1 MIFNGLKHSLACV
14 SHYDRSDLAEA
25 CEKNKGPYPYV
36 ALTLGRHEIDEF
48 VSDEKLQS
56 HIDLIEL
63 RLDSMLKDSQDLE
76 SRKVFSNVVKLCLR
90 RDVTFQ
96 YLLTLRTENE
106 GGEARFI
113 AEEYV
118 LAISRLLS
126 AFYKTPEALSH
137 VAGLDI
143 EVQNFHK
150 AGEDIV
156 KVIKNIKDKTI
167 ILSSHIVRPFK
178 VASHTCD
185 DTTNSCDFTQSIE
198 EKLNLLLTEYK
209 KCIDCGIENVLIKL
223 AVELLSNKELEVFEK
238 IIVDFRKKYDL
249 PVIFIPLGK
258 EMMNER
264 VSNPCFKSPIYFAKR
279 ERDETTGQLDAIELC
294 KLLIAQN

>member
-106 GGEARFI
+106 GGEARFS

-118 LAISRLLS
+118 LAISSLLS

-137 VAGLDI
+137 VAGIDI
-143 EVQNFHK
+143 EIRNFHET
-150 AGEDIV
+150 GEDITE
-156 KVIKNIKDKTI
+156 VIENIKDKTV
-167 ILSSHIVRPFK
+167 ILSSHITKPFDLK
-178 VASHTCD
+178 D
-185 DTTNSCDFTQSIE
+185 N
-198 EKLNLLLTEYK
+198 LNLLCKEYE
-209 KCIDCGIENVLIKL
+209 KCIDTGIQNVLIKL
-223 AVELLSNKELEVFEK
+223 AVEISNKAELKEFEK
-238 IIVDFRKKYDL
+238 KIAEFRSKRCIEA
-249 PVIFIPLGK
+249 IFIPLGK

>member
-106 GGEARFI
+106 GGEARCS

-137 VAGLDI
+137 VAGIDI
-143 EVQNFHK
+143 EVRNFHET
-150 AGEDIV
+150 GEDIIE
-156 KVIKNIKDKTI
+156 VIENIKDKTV
-167 ILSSHIVRPFK
+167 ILSSHITKPLDLK
-178 VASHTCD
+178 E
-185 DTTNSCDFTQSIE
+185 N
-198 EKLNLLLTEYK
+198 LNLLCKEYE
-209 KCIDCGIENVLIKL
+209 KCIDTGIQNVLIKL
-223 AVELLSNKELEVFEK
+223 AVEISNKAELKEFEK
-238 IIVDFRKKYDL
+238 IIAEFRSKRRMEA
-249 PVIFIPLGK
+249 IFIPLGK

-279 ERDETTGQLDAIELC
+279 ERDETTGQFDAIELC

>member
-106 GGEARFI
+106 GGEARFS

-137 VAGLDI
+137 VAGIDI
-143 EVQNFHK
+143 EIRNFHETS
-150 AGEDIV
+150 EDITE
-156 KVIKNIKDKTI
+156 VIENIKDKTV
-167 ILSSHIVRPFK
+167 ILSSHITKPFDLK
-178 VASHTCD
+178 D
-185 DTTNSCDFTQSIE
+185 N
-198 EKLNLLLTEYK
+198 LNLLCKEYE
-209 KCIDCGIENVLIKL
+209 KCIDTGIQNVLLKL
-223 AVELLSNKELEVFEK
+223 AVEISNKAELKEFEK
-238 IIVDFRKKYDL
+238 IIAEFRSKRRMEA
-249 PVIFIPLGK
+249 IFIPLGK

>member
-1 MIFNGLKHSLACV
+1 MISNDLKPSLACV

-25 CEKNKGPYPYV
+25 CEKNKEPYPYV

-106 GGEARFI
+106 GGETRLSAK
-113 AEEYV
+113 EYV
-118 LAISRLLS
+118 LAIRRLLS

-137 VAGLDI
+137 VAGIDI
-143 EVQNFHK
+143 EVRNFHET
-150 AGEDIV
+150 GEDITE
-156 KVIKNIKDKTI
+156 VIENIKDKTV
-167 ILSSHIVRPFK
+167 ILSSHITKPLDLK
-178 VASHTCD
+178 E
-185 DTTNSCDFTQSIE
+185 N
-198 EKLNLLLTEYK
+198 LNLLCKEYE
-209 KCIDCGIENVLIKL
+209 KCIDTGIQNVLIKL
-223 AVELLSNKELEVFEK
+223 AVEISNKAELKEFEK
-238 IIVDFRKKYDL
+238 IIAEFRSKRRMEA
-249 PVIFIPLGK
+249 IFIPLGK

>member
-48 VSDEKLQS
+48 ISDEKLQS

-90 RDVTFQ
+90 RNVTFQ

-106 GGEARFI
+106 GGEARFS

-118 LAISRLLS
+118 LAIRRLLS

-137 VAGLDI
+137 VAGIDI
-143 EVQNFHK
+143 EVRNFHET
-150 AGEDIV
+150 GEDITE
-156 KVIKNIKDKTI
+156 VIENIKDKTV
-167 ILSSHIVRPFK
+167 ILSSHITKPFDLK
-178 VASHTCD
+178 D
-185 DTTNSCDFTQSIE
+185 N
-198 EKLNLLLTEYK
+198 LNLLCKEYE
-209 KCIDCGIENVLIKL
+209 KCIDTGIQNVLIKL
-223 AVELLSNKELEVFEK
+223 AVEISNKAELKEFEK
-238 IIVDFRKKYDL
+238 KIAEFRSKRRMEA
-249 PVIFIPLGK
+249 IFIPLGK

-279 ERDETTGQLDAIELC
+279 ERDETTGQLDAIELY